1 VTRLRL
7 ASRSDTAV
15 LDRTTKYRREL
26 KRYMSERDADKL
38 LSAPPGEFAEVD
50 IRPEDQS
57 KVIGIL
63 YRRNAEMGAS

>member
-26 KRYMSERDADKL
+26 KRYMSECDADAL
-38 LSAPPGEFAEVD
+38 LSAKPGEFPDVE
-50 IRPEDQS
+50 IRPEHVG
-57 KVIGIL
+57 KVLGIL
-63 YRRNAEMGAS
+63 YRRNAEMGTS